1 MKPKKKVLI
10 ISVMLGLVTVF
21 FLSYYINSIAKETI
35 APQAQVVVAYNTIPA
50 HVKITADMVKLNS
63 VAADSIHPEAITSLD
78 EVIGAVS
85 KTEIIKDEQ
94 VMFSRVVTDGA
105 GENLSY
111 RIPENMRAITIPVS
125 EISGVA
131 GNIIIGDKIDILVT
145 YEDPK
150 INPDPTTYTQFQ
162 NIEVLSLGSATLTEE
177 ENSTTLPSSIT
188 LLVNPA
194 QAEVLAYSTLK
205 GSFHFT
211 LRNPADSSKKSLT
224 YFNSSNFASFKE
236 R

>member
-1 MKPKKKVLI
+1 MKIKKKVLFLA
-10 ISVMLGLVTVF
+10 VMLGLVTVF
-21 FLSYYINSIAKETI
+21 FLSFYINSVTKETI
-35 APQAQVVVAYNTIPA
+35 APQAQVIVAYNTIPA
-50 HVKITADMVKLNS
+50 NVKITTDMVQLKS
-63 VAADSIHPEAITSLD
+63 VPADSIHPEAVTSID
-78 EVIGAVS
+78 EVVGSVS
-85 KTEIIKDEQ
+85 KDEIIKDEQ
-94 VMFSRVVTDGA
+94 ILSPRIVRDGA

-111 RIPENMRAITIPVS
+111 RIPENMRAITIPDT

-131 GNIIIGDKIDILVT
+131 GNIVVGDKIDILVT

-162 NIEVLSLGSATLTEE
+162 NIEVLCLGSVNLSEQEKSATI
-177 ENSTTLPSSIT
+177 PSSIT

-194 QAEVLAYSTLK
+194 QAEVLAYANLK

-211 LRNPADSSKKSLT
+211 LRNPSDSAKKSLN
-224 YFNSSNFASFKE
+224 YFNSTNFASFKE